1 LKKDELKEE
10 TSYLEGAED
19 IKNSTPF
26 KFNEFNAVTGQIT
39 AKADS
44 ALQYLSELKAILS
57 DQKKGDISLLE
68 DIIEKVKQFKKSLIE
83 ELKINDQSKSEMA
96 AESIDSIHRNQK
108 YKNLSGSVDEIIK
121 KLYR

>member
-1 LKKDELKEE
+1 MKKDELKEE

-57 DQKKGDISLLE
+57 DQKKGDISPLE

-96 AESIDSIHRNQK
+96 AESIDNIHKNQK